1 MANMAKY
8 MAMRSASNGT
18 MRSDMNQRYEMDGG
32 GMRYEMTGGAYG
44 RMGEQ
49 EYERGYEEMESRR
62 RDSRG
67 RFRSEGEMYIEGR
80 DIKIDTLDTEKGV
93 VALSGRI
100 NGVYYANDTGKE
112 KKGFF
117 GGLFR

>member
-1 MANMAKY
+1 MGLNFGEEKKLEHQLFIKSREQ
-8 MAMRSASNGT
+8 MRIEGV
-18 MRSDMNQRYEMDGG
+18 E
-32 GMRYEMTGGAYG
+32 EV
-44 RMGEQ
+44 MGFDDVSV
-49 EYERGYEEMESRR
+49 RLKS
-62 RDSRG
+62 
-67 RFRSEGEMYIEGR
+67 SEGEMYIEGR

-100 NGVYYANDTGKE
+100 NGVYYENDTGKE